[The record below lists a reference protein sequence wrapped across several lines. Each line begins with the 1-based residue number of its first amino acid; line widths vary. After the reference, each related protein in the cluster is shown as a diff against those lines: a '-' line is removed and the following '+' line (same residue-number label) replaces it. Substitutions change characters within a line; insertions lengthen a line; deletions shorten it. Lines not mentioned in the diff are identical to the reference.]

1 MDMPLWLAL
10 CVGVGLS
17 AACGFRVFIPPL
29 ALGVAGAA
37 GEIELP
43 AVMAW
48 MESPAGLAALGTAA
62 ALEAGAYYV
71 PWLDNLLDAVASPLA
86 LAAGTLMTAG
96 LLEGAD
102 PLLQWSAAIIAGGGA
117 ATVVQAGTV
126 ASRAGSTMLTG
137 GLGNP
142 GISTAEAGVATGL
155 SALTVLTPVL
165 GIILLAALLA
175 TLFTFA
181 TRWRHRR
188 QHPAAT
194 R

>member
-175 TLFTFA
+175 PLFTFA